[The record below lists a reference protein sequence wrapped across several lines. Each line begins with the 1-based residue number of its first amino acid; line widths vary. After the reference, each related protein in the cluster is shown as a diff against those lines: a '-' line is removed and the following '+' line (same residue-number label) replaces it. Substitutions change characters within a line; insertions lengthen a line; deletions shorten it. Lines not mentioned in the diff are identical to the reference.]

1 MEKLHMLSSSLSHS
15 NTHMH
20 MHAHNYT
27 THKHTFA
34 CAHSHSH
41 TQTHTRTTSC
51 TQLERTRKRRWSCEV
66 LASLRK
72 VSPVKKSCYQKKFL
86 NLFRSFLIYFAA
98 KKLLKR
104 EKIKLLDHLK
114 ATIKTFNDLIGLNL
128 LYMYMSYLQS
138 SLPQLQK

>member
-1 MEKLHMLSSSLSHS
+1 MEKVHMLPFSLSHS

-20 MHAHNYT
+20 MHAHKCT

-34 CAHSHSH
+34 CAHSRSH
-41 TQTHTRTTSC
+41 TQTHTRTTSR

-98 KKLLKR
+98 KKTFKKR
-104 EKIKLLDHLK
+104 KN
-114 ATIKTFNDLIGLNL
+114 KTFGPSESND
-128 LYMYMSYLQS
+128 
-138 SLPQLQK
+138 